1 MSLITFLTRV
11 HFADGVLEDA
21 LPEAMRKLNTRRPL
35 LLTDADGRNGQML
48 DRIEDAMSPGVVL
61 TSFPQLPHSA
71 GADRL
76 SAAIQVLSVGECDC
90 IISLGGKTAMDFGRL
105 LAAQHTG
112 KQNGQNTGQSAG
124 QTMGIPA
131 HPLIAI
137 PTTVANV
144 GLGPVHMPGIIKPR
158 TAALPAAILCD
169 ATMTLD
175 ADKQTLAANGFHALT
190 NCVEAFLATA
200 YNPPADGIA
209 LEGIRRSALFLE
221 RAVAEHG
228 NLDAHRE
235 LLAVALNAG
244 LASQK
249 GLGGVEALAR
259 ATQAACN
266 SNLAHGRLHPAVMR
280 PVLAFNAPAVGNQY
294 ERIVEALALP
304 RQNHVVDALS
314 TMSRRLGLPETLT
327 SLDIDSARLD
337 HVAERAA
344 ADPANLTNPR
354 HATQADYR
362 ALLDQAL

>member
-21 LPEAMRKLNTRRPL
+21 LPEAMRRLATRRPL
-35 LLTDADGRNGQML
+35 LLTDADGRHGQTL
-48 DRIEDAMSPGVVL
+48 TRIEDAISPDVVL
-61 TSFPQLPHSA
+61 TSFPKLPHSV

-76 SAAIQVLSVGECDC
+76 SAAIQVLSAGECDS
-90 IISLGGKTAMDFGRL
+90 IISIGGKTAMDFGRL
-105 LAAQHTG
+105 LAAKHTG
-112 KQNGQNTGQSAG
+112 AR
-124 QTMGIPA
+124 A

-137 PTTVANV
+137 PTTVATV
-144 GLGPVHMPGIIKPR
+144 GLGPVHMPVITKPR

-175 ADKQTLAANGFHALT
+175 SDKQTLAANGFNALT
-190 NCVEAFLATA
+190 NCIEAFLATA

-259 ATQAACN
+259 ATQAACDI
-266 SNLAHGRLHPAVMR
+266 NLAHGRLHPAVMR
-280 PVLAFNAPAVGNQY
+280 PVLAFNAPAVGSQY
-294 ERIVEALALP
+294 ERIVEAMALP
-304 RQNHVVDALS
+304 GQNHVVDALS
-314 TMSRRLGLPETLT
+314 TISSRLGLPETLT
-327 SLDIDSARLD
+327 SLEIDSARLD

-362 ALLDQAL
+362 ALLEQAL

>member
-21 LPEAMRKLNTRRPL
+21 LPEAMRRLATRRPL
-35 LLTDADGRNGQML
+35 LLTDADGRHEQTL
-48 DRIEDAMSPGVVL
+48 ARIEDAMAHSVVL
-61 TSFPQLPHSA
+61 TSFPKLPHSVT
-71 GADRL
+71 ADRL
-76 SAAIQVLSVGECDC
+76 NAATQVLSAGECDS
-90 IISLGGKTAMDFGRL
+90 IISIGGKTAMDFGRL
-105 LAAQHTG
+105 LAA
-112 KQNGQNTGQSAG
+112 KNTGPRS
-124 QTMGIPA
+124 
-131 HPLIAI
+131 HPMIAI

-144 GLGPVHMPGIIKPR
+144 GLGPVHMPGITKPR

-175 ADKQTLAANGFHALT
+175 ADKQTLAANGFSALT

-221 RAVAEHG
+221 QAVAEHG

-259 ATQAACN
+259 ATQTACDI
-266 SNLAHGRLHPAVMR
+266 SLAHGRLHPAVMR

-294 ERIVEALALP
+294 ERIVEAMALP
-304 RQNHVVDALS
+304 GQKHVVDALS
-314 TMSRRLGLPETLT
+314 AMSSRLGLPETLT
-327 SLDIDSARLD
+327 SLKIDSARLD
-337 HVAERAA
+337 YVAERAA

-362 ALLDQAL
+362 TLLDQAL

>member
-21 LPEAMRKLNTRRPL
+21 LPEAMRRLATRRPL
-35 LLTDADGRNGQML
+35 LLTDADGRSGQTL
-48 DRIEDAMSPGVVL
+48 TRIEDAMASGVVL
-61 TSFPQLPHSA
+61 TSFPQLPHSVN
-71 GADRL
+71 ADRL
-76 SAAIQVLSVGECDC
+76 SAATQVLSAGECDS
-90 IISLGGKTAMDFGRL
+90 IISIGGKTAMDFGRL
-105 LAAQHTG
+105 LAAKQTG
-112 KQNGQNTGQSAG
+112 AR
-124 QTMGIPA
+124 A

-137 PTTVANV
+137 PTTVATV
-144 GLGPVHMPGIIKPR
+144 GLGPVHMPGITKPR

-175 ADKQTLAANGFHALT
+175 SDKQTLAANGFNALT

-235 LLAVALNAG
+235 LMAVALNAG

-259 ATQAACN
+259 ATQAACDI
-266 SNLAHGRLHPAVMR
+266 NLAHGRLHPAVMR
-280 PVLAFNAPAVGNQY
+280 PVLAFNAPAVGSQY
-294 ERIVEALALP
+294 ERIVEAMALP
-304 RQNHVVDALS
+304 GQNHVVDALS
-314 TMSRRLGLPETLT
+314 TISSRLGLPETLT
-327 SLDIDSARLD
+327 SLEIDFTRLD
-337 HVAERAA
+337 YVAERAA

>member
-21 LPEAMRKLNTRRPL
+21 LPEAMRRLATRRPL
-35 LLTDADGRNGQML
+35 LLTDADGRYGQTL
-48 DRIEDAMSPGVVL
+48 TRIEDAMSPDVVL
-61 TSFPQLPHSA
+61 TSFPKLPHSVS
-71 GADRL
+71 ADRL
-76 SAAIQVLSVGECDC
+76 SAANQVLSAGECDS
-90 IISLGGKTAMDFGRL
+90 IISIGGKTAMDFGRL
-105 LAAQHTG
+105 LAAKHTG
-112 KQNGQNTGQSAG
+112 AR
-124 QTMGIPA
+124 A

-137 PTTVANV
+137 PTTVATV
-144 GLGPVHMPGIIKPR
+144 GLGPVHMPGITKPR

-175 ADKQTLAANGFHALT
+175 SDKQTLAANGFNALT

-259 ATQAACN
+259 ATQAACDI
-266 SNLAHGRLHPAVMR
+266 NLAHGRLHPAVMR
-280 PVLAFNAPAVGNQY
+280 PVLAFNAPAVGSQY
-294 ERIVEALALP
+294 ERIVEAMALP
-304 RQNHVVDALS
+304 GQNHVVDALS
-314 TMSRRLGLPETLT
+314 TISSRLGLPETLT
-327 SLDIDSARLD
+327 SLEIDSARLD